1 MADVTIKLLW
11 YRLTE
16 STDNLVILW
25 DSLKFLVAAGGTVLN
40 YIFLFWIIIGFL
52 TIIVITF
59 LQNKDQ
65 LSSSTIGTTD
75 QPSSFICIKCKSGL
89 TASSGQLEL
98 KSADSVSWLNQV
110 LQWTNLLNSRWKDSL
125 TDHLLSSM
133 TEESK
138 KIGGDLFV
146 TFEAVLPADDCAI
159 CL

>member
-25 DSLKFLVAAGGTVLN
+25 NSLKFLVAAGGTVLN

-65 LSSSTIGTTD
+65 LSSSTSGTTPSTD
-75 QPSSFICIKCKSGL
+75 QPSSFTCIKCKSGL
-89 TASSGQLEL
+89 TASSGQLEQ

-138 KIGGDLFV
+138 KIGVSL
-146 TFEAVLPADDCAI
+146 
-159 CL
+159 